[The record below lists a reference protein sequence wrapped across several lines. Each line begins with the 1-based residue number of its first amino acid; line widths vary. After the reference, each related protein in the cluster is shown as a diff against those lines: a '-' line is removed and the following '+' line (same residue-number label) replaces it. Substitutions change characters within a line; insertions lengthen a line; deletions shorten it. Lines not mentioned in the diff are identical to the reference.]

1 MMGLEEP
8 PPNFKM
14 ILRMTSE
21 EESGKKTLSEE
32 REKEL
37 IKAGSLHMDN

>member
-1 MMGLEEP
+1 MRGLEEP

-21 EESGKKTLSEE
+21 EESEKTLSEE

-37 IKAGSLHMDN
+37 INTGSLHMDN